1 MWTDATD
8 AYAAGLVAATAPLGG
23 GARLDAKEARL
34 AASAAAGNL
43 DVAAARR
50 Q

>member
-1 MWTDATD
+1 LWTGATD
-8 AYAAGLVAATAPLGG
+8 AYAAVLVAATAPLGG

-34 AASAAAGNL
+34 AAAGDAGKL
-43 DVAAARR
+43 DGAAARR